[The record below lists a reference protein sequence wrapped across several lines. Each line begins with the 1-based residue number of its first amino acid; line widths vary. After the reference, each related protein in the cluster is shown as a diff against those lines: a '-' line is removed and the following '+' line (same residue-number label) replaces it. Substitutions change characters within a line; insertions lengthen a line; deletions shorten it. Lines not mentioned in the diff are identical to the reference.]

1 MGILDSLV
9 GQPPLESSPLDME
22 DKCQCRKPIQFL
34 TPILADI
41 VLKKGQKRTGNAS
54 TYKLRAS
61 LHTRHDG
68 NIAKSQQAAS
78 RNEKRKSQP
87 FSGPITNFA
96 TYIDILVITCLH
108 RIDILQSAWGLSETC
123 KALSWYTYLSLLNAH
138 SIFGKIVS
146 PVRYTPAGTCLYVCG
161 CELGETFLCEICE
174 VTCLH
179 DFLSN
184 VTNFSLSSNIRTQAV
199 LGICNTHPI
208 KKSFALFTKVKT

>member
-68 NIAKSQQAAS
+68 NIAMSQQAAS

-87 FSGPITNFA
+87 FFRPNNKLCHLHWHSCDFLAPRRQVAVSSGHFWQLR
-96 TYIDILVITCLH
+96 DLV
-108 RIDILQSAWGLSETC
+108 WGWKYPTRHVVQGAKPSREKLPGPQNSSRKER
-123 KALSWYTYLSLLNAH
+123 KS
-138 SIFGKIVS
+138 FGKVS
-146 PVRYTPAGTCLYVCG
+146 FFKATKLTATGPTSFGT
-161 CELGETFLCEICE
+161 
-174 VTCLH
+174 
-179 DFLSN
+179 
-184 VTNFSLSSNIRTQAV
+184 
-199 LGICNTHPI
+199 
-208 KKSFALFTKVKT
+208 

>member
-61 LHTRHDG
+61 LHTHVMMA
-68 NIAKSQQAAS
+68 ILQAAS

-96 TYIDILVITCLH
+96 TYIDILVIFWP
-108 RIDILQSAWGLSETC
+108 RVAKLQ
-123 KALSWYTYLSLLNAH
+123 YLLD
-138 SIFGKIVS
+138 
-146 PVRYTPAGTCLYVCG
+146 
-161 CELGETFLCEICE
+161 TFDSYEI
-174 VTCLH
+174 
-179 DFLSN
+179 
-184 VTNFSLSSNIRTQAV
+184 
-199 LGICNTHPI
+199 
-208 KKSFALFTKVKT
+208 

>member
-96 TYIDILVITCLH
+96 TYIDILVIFWP
-108 RIDILQSAWGLSETC
+108 RVAKLQ
-123 KALSWYTYLSLLNAH
+123 YLLDTFDSYEIWSGVE
-138 SIFGKIVS
+138 SIQ
-146 PVRYTPAGTCLYVCG
+146 
-161 CELGETFLCEICE
+161 
-174 VTCLH
+174 H
-179 DFLSN
+179 DM
-184 VTNFSLSSNIRTQAV
+184 
-199 LGICNTHPI
+199 
-208 KKSFALFTKVKT
+208 